1 MKWHIIYIFK
11 KKVSDSWVRRGWLAR
26 SKNHSF
32 IMKTESGRR
41 ISGRGITRSWRRL
54 ANGGRE
60 HK

>member
-1 MKWHIIYIFK
+1 MNWHIIYIFK
-11 KKVSDSWVRRGWLAR
+11 KKARDSWVRRGWLAK

-32 IMKTESGRR
+32 IMKTESDKR
-41 ISGRGITRSWRRL
+41 ISGRDIMRSRKRL